1 MAYHG
6 QGVKTKTS
14 GERIEGDWDDGT
26 RYEGGFRYGMYHGQ
40 GVYTGKSGNRHE
52 GDWPKGV
59 FNGGRIHVAG
69 RAARH
74 VLPW

>member
-1 MAYHG
+1 MTIEVRFRWVWDGYLKSEYHPG
-6 QGVKTKTS
+6 
-14 GERIEGDWDDGT
+14 IH

-52 GDWPKGV
+52 GDWRKGV